1 MATANNCVSIR
12 VIPAIINRGKYD
24 WIKKRIIYFFFFSRV
39 KMTLYQIKCKKFLY
53 VKKIT
58 HNEYKT
64 RNWIYFSNSS
74 EGGMPFEYPEVIWNS
89 TGRDVDDDVSL
100 WAIYPPPT
108 PLYLYIPIIKSRV
121 PYPNSNVNSFR
132 FYCWCSPSISHF
144 SIIGWGDRI
153 TNFTASARMCLY
165 TK

>member
-24 WIKKRIIYFFFFSRV
+24 WIKKRIIYYFFFSRV
-39 KMTLYQIKCKKFLY
+39 KMTLYQIKCKKFWY

-89 TGRDVDDDVSL
+89 TGRDVDDDVSH
-100 WAIYPPPT
+100 IYPAPT
-108 PLYLYIPIIKSRV
+108 PLYLYIPIIKSCV

-132 FYCWCSPSISHF
+132 FYCWCAPSISHF